1 MGTNAA
7 KTRATVIPALRYRDA
22 KAALGYLCDVLG
34 FEKHSVYEGKDGT
47 IMHAELSFGN
57 GMIMLGSVTDT
68 PFGKNMS
75 QPADIGNRET
85 QSPYLVVADADAVYA
100 RAKKAKFEIVLDI
113 KDEDYGGRGFTC
125 RDPEGHIWTVGTYDP
140 WKAIAEAA

>member
-1 MGTNAA
+1 MGTSAA

-22 KAALGYLCDVLG
+22 KAAVRYLCDVLG
-34 FEKHSVYEGKDGT
+34 FEKHAVYEGKDNT

-57 GMIMLGSVTDT
+57 GMIMLGSVTET
-68 PFGKNMS
+68 PYGKHIS
-75 QPADIGNRET
+75 QPDDIGHRET

-100 RAKKAKFEIVLDI
+100 RAKKGKFQIVIDI

-125 RDPEGHIWTVGTYDP
+125 RDPEGHLWTVGTYDP